1 MVKVGMALVLL
12 CVGILAGQSPRPL
25 TRTQVEQLVGVL
37 PDKALAGEIR
47 QRGID
52 FRVDPPALERFKEMG
67 AGAETIASLS
77 ELLSNAQ
84 LVITSAPPNCE
95 VSLNGHV
102 VGTTDDNG
110 KLIIHELDAGRSE
123 VRISKAGYA
132 SRSYFVDLVR
142 NRTTELHAILEHV
155 VGYLSVSTIP
165 PDASVSVHPRDRQL
179 EADSAGLCSAS
190 QSSRNLWECVPGEY
204 TISAFRRGFLP
215 ASETARVT
223 VGQMTRLLLTLLRQS
238 PVPGTPPAVPS
249 NRLGG
254 MARTKDAD
262 ALHLLATVQV
272 AMGGKANLAGVR
284 DWKRKGREIWQP
296 ARGTTDST
304 TMFAAPSSL
313 REEFKGGNKTA
324 DYSNGRT
331 GWTWSSS
338 RRVTRELPMATATG
352 MVFRTLN
359 TLMLSDNDPECGIN
373 LTAPGTIVFTDRYHN
388 RATLT
393 VDLRSYLPRSLS
405 WRNLDGALLEETYSD
420 WQKIG
425 GVMWW
430 FHMTRSRDG
439 ETFLEVQ
446 VKNYHINTGLTD
458 KHLSISPGHTDFLHE
473 SVGLIR

>member
-12 CVGILAGQSPRPL
+12 SVGILAGQSPRPL

-52 FRVDPPALERFKEMG
+52 FRVDPLALERFKEMG

-84 LVITSAPPNCE
+84 LAITSAPPNCE

-102 VGTTDDNG
+102 IRTTDDNG

-123 VRISKAGYA
+123 VRISKVGYT
-132 SRSYFVDLVR
+132 SRSYFVDLIH
-142 NRTTELHAILEHV
+142 NRTTELHAVLESV
-155 VGYLSVSTIP
+155 AGYLSVSTIP
-165 PDASVSVHPRDRQL
+165 PDASVTVRLKDREL

-190 QSSRNLWECVPGEY
+190 QSSRNLWKCVPGEY
-204 TISAFRRGFLP
+204 IISAFRRGFLP

-223 VGQMTRLLLTLLRQS
+223 VGQMTRLLLTLPRQS
-238 PVPGTPPAVPS
+238 PVPNTPPAIPS

-254 MARTKDAD
+254 IGRTKDAG
-262 ALHLLATVQV
+262 ALQLLAMVQV
-272 AMGGKANLAGVR
+272 AMGGKENLAAVR
-284 DWKRKGREIWQP
+284 DWKREAREIWQP
-296 ARGTTDST
+296 AKGTTEST
-304 TMFAAPSSL
+304 TMFVAPSSL

-359 TLMLSDNDPECGIN
+359 TLMLSDNDPECGVN
-373 LTAPGTIVFTDRYHN
+373 LTAPGTLVFTDRYHN

-393 VDLRSYLPRSLS
+393 ADLSRYLPRSLS
-405 WRNLDGALLEETYSD
+405 WRNLDGAVLEETYSD
-420 WQKIG
+420 WRKVA

-439 ETFLEVQ
+439 QTFLEVQ
-446 VKNYHINTGLTD
+446 VKNYHVNKGLTD
-458 KHLSISPGHTDFLHE
+458 KKLSSSPGHTDFLHE
-473 SVGLIR
+473 SIGLVR